1 MCFLS
6 AMIQAKSVGNNKF
19 HLVFN
24 GDGQPDGY
32 LYITSKGEGLEV
44 TVSVSNFHLK
54 TFISLEALI
63 VRKTKGP
70 NLFLHDNS
78 SILQQTDAYDMED
91 MDSACMPGVRTFT
104 FFNSYFALFV
114 F

>member
-1 MCFLS
+1 MWFLS

-19 HLVFN
+19 HLEFK
-24 GDGQPDGY
+24 GDGPPD
-32 LYITSKGEGLEV
+32 YITSKGEGLEV

-70 NLFLHDNS
+70 NLLLHDNL